1 MIAPPNASVFFVVAC
16 FLVTYLVVSR
26 LLVKPLSAM
35 LDERQR
41 RAGEARGGYDAASTG
56 LKDALARCEKELA
69 GASAQAGRER
79 LALRADGESIRAAR
93 LAAARE
99 QAAGTLSGVGRELDT
114 ASAAA
119 RALLREKTTVLARE
133 LADRLLGRRV
143 GQ

>member
-1 MIAPPNASVFFVVAC
+1 LIAPPNASVFFVVAC

-35 LDERQR
+35 LDERER
-41 RAGEARGGYDAASTG
+41 RAGEARGGFESASAG
-56 LKDALARCEKELA
+56 LKDALARCERDLA
-69 GASAQAGRER
+69 GASAQAGRDR
-79 LALRADGESIRAAR
+79 LALRAEGESSRATR

-99 QAAGTLSGVGRELDT
+99 QVAETLAGVGRELDD
-114 ASAAA
+114 ASTAA
-119 RALLREKTTVLARE
+119 RAALRDSTAVLARE